1 MITLYGIPN
10 CNTVSKA
17 RKWLTENKIDYQFHS
32 FKKQGLEQSTL
43 NTWLDALGWKVLLN
57 KRGTTWRKL
66 PDETKAEIDRDKA
79 CQIMLDNTS
88 IIKRPVMDNNGEF
101 SVGFKEEQYQEIF
114 NL

>member
-1 MITLYGIPN
+1 MIILYGIPN

-17 RKWLTENKIDYQFHS
+17 RKWLLENNIEHQFHN
-32 FKKQGLEQSTL
+32 FKKEGLEQKVLDDWL
-43 NTWLDALGWKVLLN
+43 NALGWEVLLN

-66 PDETKAEIDRDKA
+66 PEESKADIDRNKA

-88 IIKRPVMDNNGEF
+88 IIKRPVMNNNGDF
-101 SVGFKEEQYQEIF
+101 SVGFKEKQYQEIF

>member
-17 RKWLTENKIDYQFHS
+17 RKWLTENNIEHQFHN
-32 FKKQGLEQSTL
+32 FKKEGLEQKTL
-43 NTWLDALGWKVLLN
+43 DTWLDALGWEVLLN

-66 PDETKAEIDRDKA
+66 SDDNKADIDRNKA
-79 CQIMLDNTS
+79 CQVMLDNTS
-88 IIKRPVMDNNGEF
+88 IIKRPVMDNNGVF
-101 SVGFKEEQYQEIF
+101 SVGFKEQQYQEIF